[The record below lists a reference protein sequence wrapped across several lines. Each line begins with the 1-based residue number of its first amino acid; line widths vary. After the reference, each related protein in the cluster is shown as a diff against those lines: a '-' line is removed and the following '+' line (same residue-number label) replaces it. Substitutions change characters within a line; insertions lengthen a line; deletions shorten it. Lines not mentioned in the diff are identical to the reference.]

1 MKTTRLFGA
10 LGLSILMLTSTAFLT
25 NCKKDK
31 KTDSSTSTPT
41 PTPTPAPT
49 NTEKLTGKFFK
60 VTAATVNP
68 GINDGTTLIT
78 DWYASSYYEPCLKD
92 NLIKFNTNGTYT
104 EDEATV
110 VCSGENQTTSGTW
123 SWNSNETILTIK
135 ENGSSSGTDFTVITN
150 DGTTL
155 KGTVTENINGT
166 NYVFTYT
173 YVKQ

>member
-1 MKTTRLFGA
+1 MKTTRLFSA
-10 LGLSILMLTSTAFLT
+10 LGLSILMLTSSTFLT

-31 KTDSSTSTPT
+31 KTESSSSTT
-41 PTPTPAPT
+41 TPTPAPT
-49 NTEKLTGKFFK
+49 NTEKLSGKFFK
-60 VTAATVNP
+60 VTAITVNP
-68 GINDGTTLIT
+68 GFNDGNTLIT
-78 DWYASSYYEPCLKD
+78 DWYASSQYEPCLKD

-110 VCSGENQTTSGTW
+110 VCSGANQTTSGTW
-123 SWNSNETILTIK
+123 SWNSNETILTVK
-135 ENGSSSGTDFTVITN
+135 ENGSSTGTDFTVITN

-155 KGTVTENINGT
+155 KGTITESYGGT